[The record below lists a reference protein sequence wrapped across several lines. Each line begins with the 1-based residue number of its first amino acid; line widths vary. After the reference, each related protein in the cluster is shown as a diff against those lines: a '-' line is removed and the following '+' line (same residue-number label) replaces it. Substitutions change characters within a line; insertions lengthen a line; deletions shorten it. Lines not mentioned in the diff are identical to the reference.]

1 MCVSG
6 EEHSGEREHFGAKS
20 LSLFLMFK
28 KQQRGQGGYS
38 GVLRGRKRRQ
48 FGQGWAQVSQA
59 LVGNCAKFDFVLE
72 GWKAIGSL
80 SRSNMV

>member
-1 MCVSG
+1 MYLEKSIPG
-6 EEHSGEREHFGAKS
+6 KGTAGAKS

-38 GVLRGRKRRQ
+38 GVLRGEKRRQ

-59 LVGNCAKFDFVLE
+59 LVGNCAKFDFCAGRMDSHWE
-72 GWKAIGSL
+72 F
-80 SRSNMV
+80 